1 MGTLIFHPLKQRMPH
16 CAVQIGVRYGAMMRL
31 GAVVLMCLFL
41 APVLL
46 GQATSPPSIEEVY
59 LAKDNGS
66 GKAGEQ
72 AEEFRTTDV
81 PIYCVVLLDTPAK
94 VTVKM
99 NFVAVNVAGVKP
111 ETKVVT
117 TSYTTSEKQNR
128 VNFMGTPEGTW
139 VPGRYRVDLFID
151 GKAAKSVEFWIK
163 DSAANVAAASYLK
176 PPDPPRIKPK
186 KVRPH

>member
-1 MGTLIFHPLKQRMPH
+1 
-16 CAVQIGVRYGAMMRL
+16 MRF
-31 GAVVLMCLFL
+31 GAVVAMCLFMTHVL
-41 APVLL
+41 FSQTPSAP
-46 GQATSPPSIEEVY
+46 AAPTIEEVY

-81 PIYCVVLLDTPAK
+81 PIYCVVLLDSPAK

-117 TSYTTSEKQNR
+117 ASYATTEKQNK
-128 VNFMGTPEGTW
+128 VNFVGTPDGVW
-139 VPGRYRVDLFID
+139 VPGRYRVDLFLD
-151 GKAAKSVEFWIK
+151 GKAAK
-163 DSAANVAAASYLK
+163 
-176 PPDPPRIKPK
+176 
-186 KVRPH
+186 